1 MFRKIISNLTFSPAL
16 IGQLSFY
23 AKRLKKEEV
32 TRRLSVIFII
42 LALVVQSFAVFQPAE
57 SANASNPSDMVS
69 GGLGTGEAKSFS
81 NYLAPYDANTKYL
94 RDTMNYVGITRD
106 EITATKFASF
116 KVGKRLSWGYA
127 PTFSYEQ
134 GERQYSI
141 PNSEGQIVTTV
152 YSRPLNLRMSEDT
165 DIWGWV
171 GHSSKIGWFA
181 IMQSCGNLVTETTP
195 PPPPPPKCVLNPKLL
210 ASDEN
215 CKPCPGNSTLW
226 TDDPACIPN
235 IIKSKKAVNS
245 TRGSVNASSVTAKAG
260 DRISYTITVEN
271 NGLKSTQLKLED
283 YLADTLEYSTIADNG
298 GGILNKETSTLSWPD
313 ITLEPKSKQSRT
325 FIVQILDTIPATAK
339 GKSNDTSY
347 DCAMTNTFG
356 NSIDIKIACPTPKV
370 IETVAAELPKTG
382 ATENMLFMGFMLA
395 IATYF
400 YARTRQ
406 VKKEIRIIRKNINT
420 GAI

>member
-1 MFRKIISNLTFSPAL
+1 MFKRIVSNLAFSPAL

-23 AKRLKKEEV
+23 AKRLKKEEA
-32 TRRLSVIFII
+32 TRQLSVIFII
-42 LALVVQSFAVFQPAE
+42 LALIVQSLAVFQPAE

-69 GGLGTGEAKSFS
+69 GGLGTGDSRSFN

-94 RDTMNYVGITRD
+94 KDTMNYIGITRD
-106 EITATKFASF
+106 EITAAQFTSF
-116 KVGKRLSWGYA
+116 KVGKKLSWGFS
-127 PTFSYEQ
+127 PTFSYKQ

-141 PNSEGQIVTTV
+141 PNSEGQQVTTV

-171 GHSSKIGWFA
+171 GHSSKMGWFA

-195 PPPPPPKCVLNPKLL
+195 PPPPPPKCIVNSKLL
-210 ASDEN
+210 ADDEN

-226 TDDPACIPN
+226 IDDPACIPN
-235 IIKSKKAVNS
+235 IIKSKKAINS
-245 TRGSVNASSVTAKAG
+245 AKGSVDATSVIAKAG

-271 NGLKSTQLKLED
+271 NGLKSNQLKLEEN
-283 YLADTLEYSTIADNG
+283 LADTLEYSTIIDNG
-298 GGILNKETSTLSWPD
+298 GGNLNKTTSVLSWPD
-313 ITLEPKSKQSRT
+313 ITLEPNSKQSRT
-325 FIVQILDTIPATAK
+325 FIVQILDKIPATAK

-347 DCAMTNTFG
+347 DCVMTNTFG
-356 NSIDIKIACPTPKV
+356 NSIDIKINCPVPKV
-370 IETVAAELPKTG
+370 VESVTSELPKTG
-382 ATENMLFMGFMLA
+382 ATENMLFIGIILA
-395 IATYF
+395 ITTYF

-406 VKKEIRIIRKNINT
+406 IKKEVRLIRKNTNA